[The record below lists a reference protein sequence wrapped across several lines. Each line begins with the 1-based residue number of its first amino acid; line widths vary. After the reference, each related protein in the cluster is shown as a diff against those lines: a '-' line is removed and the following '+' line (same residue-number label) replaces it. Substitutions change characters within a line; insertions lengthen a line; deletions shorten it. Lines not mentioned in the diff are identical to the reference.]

1 MLWIVG
7 TLLALFC
14 TVFRQQD
21 VPQWPCDYNMPAN
34 LDSRWRWCCWS
45 GRVKILVPPVWD
57 SVWCSSYWGNIPAQL
72 WKSCHSQC
80 RLCRV
85 PKIVVPLLKGN
96 CGVIKSLFPH
106 IRHHLGLYKN
116 YLSSVSPLS
125 ENWCCTCLSKHSLY
139 LYEES
144 CSGTIIKNTVYAD
157 RCHCFLVLFIG
168 LLLYRNH
175 KLKISIAPT
184 NRNVQNV

>member
-72 WKSCHSQC
+72 WKSCHPQC

-96 CGVIKSLFPH
+96 SSVIKSLFPH
-106 IRHHLGLYKN
+106 IRRHYTKTGFLQFHHYRKTDAAHV
-116 YLSSVSPLS
+116 SVSIAYTFMKKAALVPLS
-125 ENWCCTCLSKHSLY
+125 RTLFMQ
-139 LYEES
+139 
-144 CSGTIIKNTVYAD
+144 IVATV
-157 RCHCFLVLFIG
+157 F
-168 LLLYRNH
+168 
-175 KLKISIAPT
+175 
-184 NRNVQNV
+184 